1 MKNKTIFL
9 LLVAS
14 VVFNAAKSFGW
25 KLTHETISEYAA
37 IHYWGEEFIG
47 RTLLSN
53 GIQKKIKQL
62 IMDGA
67 MNEDAGSIED
77 ALTGKARYLNHFHNP
92 LETEIAK
99 MGLSDLGSGMSFILW
114 GQDGATQSTE
124 YTAVGGDQSWG
135 KVRDHYYNSLI
146 TIDDTQR
153 QEAETLMYIGLGHQ
167 MHLVQDASQ
176 PDHVRNDTHALDGL
190 GFLYFETWTAKEDDF
205 VRSKIAGVLPAQKP
219 QVDLNTVPNVF
230 NGNVPITQLM
240 DTRNYVSSNAPS
252 TSLTQGLA
260 EYTNANFFSD
270 DTIFANERFA
280 LGDKHY
286 FPNPKA
292 SATDIQLFIEGKKSA
307 KLAVALDG
315 KTDKGVWIS
324 KVAEDKTIEIEHFVR
339 PSYWTKPIQMV
350 TGGGSSFYKS
360 FYLDEFCYTDYL
372 MKLVPRAVGYSAT
385 LLSYFFRGTL
395 EISPPDQYVYA
406 ITDGSQT
413 PYAYTG
419 PSGAYQGQAFTQ
431 IKAKVKNTTPKEKDA
446 QGNILSYEEAQT
458 GELVAVARY
467 KRRTDYTTT
476 LSTDP
481 PTAASLENDYT
492 YSVSTPLAV
501 SALSTTP
508 TEYTFDFSAS
518 PVPAGITDLSLQV
531 VFKGTLGGEAEK
543 AVAVGSKDLMEPVQQ
558 TLWNLTDMFSLN
570 YHLYTAETI
579 KADPQLAALV
589 DLDHDGVFSEFAEGE
604 AFIDQLDIIFD
615 VSYSGTPSFSSS
627 SPSASIN
634 IAPGRYARLIVL
646 VDRESSNFMKIAWD
660 GPQGALGWVES
671 FNGTV
676 SQDKDGIFSSITP
689 ITDFRSI
696 RQHFDTGVLACQPYA
711 FDPETGEQVCEY
723 PEDEALPLN
732 NAAPTP
738 ILIR

>member
-1 MKNKTIFL
+1 MINVNKYLIVSI
-9 LLVAS
+9 LVLSPSMLFA
-14 VVFNAAKSFGW
+14 W
-25 KLTHETISEYAA
+25 KDTHKTISEYAA
-37 IHYWGEEFIG
+37 IKYFGSEIIDKELFYSEG
-47 RTLLSN
+47 T
-53 GIQKKIKQL
+53 KKVIDLIKN
-62 IMDGA
+62 GA
-67 MNEDAGSIED
+67 MNEDAGTIKD

-92 LETEIAK
+92 LETDIAK

-124 YTAVGGDQSWG
+124 YTTVGGDQSWG
-135 KVRDHYYNSLI
+135 KVRDHYYNSLV
-146 TIDDTQR
+146 TIDDSQR
-153 QEAETLMYIGLGHQ
+153 QEAEALMYIGLGHQ

-176 PDHVRNDTHALDGL
+176 PDHVRNDTHVLDGL
-190 GFLYFETWTAKEDDF
+190 GFLYFETWASENDRF
-205 VRSKIAGVLPAQKP
+205 IRSQIADVLPAQNP
-219 QVDLNTVPNVF
+219 QVDLNTVPPVF
-230 NGNVPITQLM
+230 NGKVPITQLM
-240 DTRNYVSSNAPS
+240 DTRNYVSSKSPS
-252 TSLTQGLA
+252 TSLSQGLA

-280 LGDKHY
+280 LGDTHY

-307 KLAVALDG
+307 ERVVALDG

-339 PSYWTKPIQMV
+339 PSYWTRKIL
-350 TGGGSSFYKS
+350 TDSGEGSSFYKS
-360 FYLDEFCYTDYL
+360 FYRDEFCHKDYL
-372 MKLVPRAVGYSAT
+372 MKLVPRAVGYSAA
-385 LLSYFFRGTL
+385 LLGYFFRGTL

-419 PSGAYQGQAFTQ
+419 TSGTYQEQAFTQ

-446 QGNILSYEEAQT
+446 QGNILSYEEAQA

-481 PTAASLENDYT
+481 PTAASRENDYT

-518 PVPAGITDLSLQV
+518 PVPVGITDLSLQV

-558 TLWNLTDMFSLN
+558 TVWNLTDMFSLN
-570 YHLYTAETI
+570 YHLYTAEAI
-579 KADPQLAALV
+579 KADPELAALV
-589 DLDHDGVFSEFAEGE
+589 DLDHDGVFSEVAEGE
-604 AFIDQLDIIFD
+604 AFIDPLDIIFD
-615 VSYSGTPSFSSS
+615 VSYSGTPSFSSA

-646 VDRESSNFMKIAWD
+646 VDRESSNFMKIAWVD
-660 GPQGALGWVES
+660 PLGVSEWVES
-671 FNGTV
+671 FDGTV
-676 SQDKDGIFSSITP
+676 SQDKDGIFSSVTP

-696 RQHFDTGVLACQPYA
+696 RQHLDTGVLACQPYA

-723 PEDEALPLN
+723 PEDEALPLTN
-732 NAAPTP
+732 EAP
-738 ILIR
+738 IAVVIH